1 MERVI
6 PRILAQRNENA
17 YACCG
22 ADYAGVPRSTD
33 RPECRVHDHHGVY
46 LSVDQAL
53 TADVL
58 PDSHR
63 YGRDAG
69 IMNAAVS
76 APQVA
81 APVLAALLLGVSAT
95 YSAIFSVG
103 ALITLSGTALV
114 LPIRRVRRTVSAG
127 VSVRSAACS
136 ARLVRRTR
144 TRRRA

>member
-1 MERVI
+1 
-6 PRILAQRNENA
+6 
-17 YACCG
+17 
-22 ADYAGVPRSTD
+22 
-33 RPECRVHDHHGVY
+33 
-46 LSVDQAL
+46 
-53 TADVL
+53 
-58 PDSHR
+58 
-63 YGRDAG
+63 
-69 IMNAAVS
+69 MNAAVS

-103 ALITLSGTALV
+103 ALITLGGTALV
-114 LPIRRVRRTVSAG
+114 LPIRRVRRTVSVG